1 MTILSQEQKNKLIK
15 LFEEKK
21 FFDLEFE
28 IESISNFR
36 DRSAFLANMLGVV
49 KLRNPTVTEK
59 DFEEAR
65 KLFKDSY
72 EKDPNYIDA
81 LCNLGHVSLKLRN
94 YDYIFKELKKFKKE
108 KGYNAKVY
116 ETLARIF
123 FFIGQID
130 EALTLYKDMVNKGD
144 LSQDAS
150 AHFLCTLNY
159 SSNFS
164 QQEYLG
170 YCKKINERF
179 KPKNLQNLIDYKF
192 EKNAKNLNIG
202 FISPDFIDHSVTEF
216 LLGTIKELKKKNFK
230 IHAFNLRNKNQ
241 LDSVSDS
248 LMDTFDSWH
257 DLENLNDLDSANLIR
272 ENKINILINLV
283 GYFARNRFTI
293 MKYKA
298 APVQILWMGYVNT
311 TGIEEV
317 DYIIA
322 DNNLIKE
329 NEEKLYSEKIARLP
343 KIWNC
348 HSGIKLD
355 LEVQNL
361 PALENKY
368 ITFGCFNNSSKIS
381 DSVIETWSQILLKID
396 NSRLIIKAPND
407 DAQIAQE
414 NILKKFESFNVDS
427 AKILFSPMEKEKKNH
442 YKMYNKI
449 DISLDTF
456 PYPGVTTSIESIW
469 MGVPVLTLR
478 GNNFTSRCGESINL
492 NLDMQDFIAENK
504 IDYIKK
510 AIKICEDKENLSL
523 IRKSLRERALKS
535 PLFDTESFGKN
546 FFELLNK
553 IWKKYSQK

>member
-1 MTILSQEQKNKLIK
+1 
-15 LFEEKK
+15 
-21 FFDLEFE
+21 
-28 IESISNFR
+28 
-36 DRSAFLANMLGVV
+36 
-49 KLRNPTVTEK
+49 
-59 DFEEAR
+59 
-65 KLFKDSY
+65 
-72 EKDPNYIDA
+72 
-81 LCNLGHVSLKLRN
+81 LGHVSLKLRN

-427 AKILFSPMEKEKKNH
+427 AKILFSPMEIKKKNH

>member
-1 MTILSQEQKNKLIK
+1 MTMLSQEQKNKLIK

-21 FFDLEFE
+21 FNDLEFE
-28 IESISNFR
+28 IESISNFK

-49 KLRNPTVTEK
+49 KLRNPAVTEK

-94 YDYIFKELKKFKKE
+94 YEYIFKELKKFKKK

-116 ETLARIF
+116 ETLARIL

-130 EALTLYKDMVNKGD
+130 EALILYKDMVNKGD

-150 AHFLCTLNY
+150 ANFLCSSNY
-159 SSNFS
+159 SSKFS
-164 QQEYLG
+164 QLEYLD

-179 KPKNLQNLIDYKF
+179 KPKNLQDLIEYKF
-192 EKNAKNLNIG
+192 EKNPENLNIG
-202 FISPDFIDHSVTEF
+202 FISPDFIEHSVAEF
-216 LLGTIKELKKKNFK
+216 LSGTLKELKKKNFN
-230 IHAFNLRNKNQ
+230 IHAFNLRNENK
-241 LDSVSDS
+241 LDSVSNS
-248 LMDTFDSWH
+248 LMETFDSWH
-257 DLENLNDLDSANLIR
+257 NLANLSDLDSANLIR

-298 APVQILWMGYVNT
+298 APVQMLWMGYVNT
-311 TGIEEV
+311 TGINEI
-317 DYIIA
+317 DYIVA
-322 DNNLIKE
+322 DANLIKE
-329 NEEKLYSEKIARLP
+329 NEEDLYSEEVVRLP

-355 LEVQNL
+355 VEVQNL
-361 PALENKY
+361 PALENEY

-381 DSVIETWSQILLKID
+381 DSVIETWSQILLKKD
-396 NSRLIIKAPND
+396 KSKLIIKAPND

-414 NILKKFESFNVDS
+414 NILKKFKSFKVDS
-427 AKILFSPMEKEKKNH
+427 SKILFSPMVKEKKNH

-469 MGVPVLTLR
+469 MGVPVLTLK

-492 NLDMQDFIAENK
+492 NLEMPEFIAENK
-504 IDYIKK
+504 IDYINK
-510 AIKICEDKENLSL
+510 AIKICEDKAKLAS

-546 FFELLNK
+546 FCDLLNK
-553 IWKKYSQK
+553 VWKKYSQK

>member
-170 YCKKINERF
+170 YCKKINKRF

>member
-1 MTILSQEQKNKLIK
+1 
-15 LFEEKK
+15 
-21 FFDLEFE
+21 
-28 IESISNFR
+28 
-36 DRSAFLANMLGVV
+36 MLGVV

-170 YCKKINERF
+170 YCKKINKRF

>member
-170 YCKKINERF
+170 YCKKINKRF

-492 NLDMQDFIAENK
+492 NLDMPDFIAENK